1 MSDLNFFEPYIEKR
15 DFKFNKMILLY
26 MLFVL
31 CIVGVAA
38 LGVYNQVQIN
48 MLKDQVK
55 GRLAVAED
63 PSTVKK
69 YNEIKELE
77 NEMAVFKEEVDN
89 IIKMDKNIAKTD
101 IVSEKLISE
110 IESKMPEDL
119 FLTNFSASGRDIQ
132 ISGVA
137 KDSNSVAKFSKGLGL
152 IKDVE
157 SVFISSIDNLEGNYS
172 FVLNT
177 IFKDV
182 NIDEQKTQE

>member
-31 CIVGVAA
+31 CIAVVVAV
-38 LGVYNQVQIN
+38 GVYNQVQIN
-48 MLKDQVK
+48 MLKAQVK
-55 GRLAVAED
+55 DRRALAED
-63 PSTVKK
+63 PVTVNK
-69 YNEIKELE
+69 YNEIKVLE
-77 NEMAVFKEEVDN
+77 DEMAVFSKEVDN
-89 IIKMDKNIAKTD
+89 IIKMDKNIAKND
-101 IVSEKLISE
+101 IISEKLMSE
-110 IESKMPEDL
+110 IESKMPVDL
-119 FLTNFSASGRDIQ
+119 FMTNFSANGRDIQ

-137 KDSNSVAKFSKGLGL
+137 KDSNSVAIFSKGLGL
-152 IKDVE
+152 IEDVE
-157 SVFISSIDNLEGNYS
+157 SVFISNIDNVEGNYN

>member
-1 MSDLNFFEPYIEKR
+1 MYDLNFFEPYIEKR

-31 CIVGVAA
+31 CIAGVGALAA
-38 LGVYNQVQIN
+38 YNQIQIN
-48 MLKDQVK
+48 MLKGQVK
-55 GRLAVAED
+55 DRLVVAED
-63 PSTVKK
+63 PATVKK

-77 NEMAVFKEEVDN
+77 NQMAVFKEEVNN
-89 IIKMDKNIAKTD
+89 IIKMDKSIEKTD
-101 IVSEKLISE
+101 IISEKLISE

-119 FLTNFSASGRDIQ
+119 FLTNLSASGRNIQ

-137 KDSNSVAKFSKGLGL
+137 MDSNSVAIFSKGLGL
-152 IKDVE
+152 IENVE
-157 SVFISSIDNLEGNYS
+157 SVFISSIENMEGNYS

-182 NIDEQKTQE
+182 NIDEQKIQQ